1 MSAFLLLYILA
12 FSSIEEGEKYLAA
25 ASQSFLQGDIYT
37 AHIYLTKVLKADPD
51 NIDALSALALIEL
64 QQNND
69 DNARREVAEK
79 WSVRYNAD
87 IKPENINCQGCM
99 SDDDCKFM
107 FCNYCEMRKCAVE
120 KNYATCGHCPD

>member
-1 MSAFLLLYILA
+1 MGSLTAVCGLSCNECEAYIA
-12 FSSIEEGEKYLAA
+12 
-25 ASQSFLQGDIYT
+25 T
-37 AHIYLTKVLKADPD
+37 
-51 NIDALSALALIEL
+51 
-64 QQNND
+64 QNND

-120 KNYATCGHCPD
+120 KNYATCGHCPDYPCKIIAGFFTNAPEMKVALDKIKSGL